1 MKDNPYLFS
10 DIKSSIL
17 AYELAKLLIKDENK
31 HVEILHETVHNII
44 KLLEDKNDYF
54 ISMRKCF

>member
-17 AYELAKLLIKDENK
+17 AYELAKLLIEDKNK

-44 KLLEDKNDYF
+44 KLLEDKNG
-54 ISMRKCF
+54 

>member
-1 MKDNPYLFS
+1 MKNVNLFC

-17 AYELAKLLIKDENK
+17 AYELAKLLIEDENK

-44 KLLEDKNDYF
+44 KLLENET
-54 ISMRKCF
+54 SN